1 MSEAKESKLLLR
13 ELPFYGTNFIE
24 LNNISSGNLIQIR
37 QLNKL
42 SSIYDIDL
50 LNLNSSQFSD
60 INPDQILS
68 KQQIRTNYFSSNTF
82 KQFKIKTV

>member
-13 ELPFYGTNFIE
+13 ELPLYGTNFIE
-24 LNNISSGNLIQIR
+24 LNISSGNLIQIR